1 MGRAEEGQRGVG
13 PRDRQAVLC
22 GPSKEA
28 VAARG
33 GSGRFWGSD
42 PHAAGA
48 AQGSGQGRSE
58 LCFRGNCS
66 LRVEQKAERSVA
78 AGRPER
84 GAPQPAGGGR
94 EAHRGSVPVGG
105 CCGARRYGQHG
116 RKGKDGAEAPAR
128 AEGGWQCHAQMWG
141 ARAGSASL
149 REGALGPLLD
159 PWSLRCQCDRQMETL
174 RSRGTR
180 GSEASAVNVASR
192 PGSARMAR
200 PHEELVEAIAL
211 DENMRGFQGTVRT
224 PGRRAGP

>member
-1 MGRAEEGQRGVG
+1 MGRAEEGQRGAG

-33 GSGRFWGSD
+33 SSGRFWGSD

-84 GAPQPAGGGR
+84 GAPQPAGGDGR
-94 EAHRGSVPVGG
+94 HTEAQSRWGAAAEPEGTVSTDAKARMVPRLLPGP
-105 CCGARRYGQHG
+105 R
-116 RKGKDGAEAPAR
+116 
-128 AEGGWQCHAQMWG
+128 EGGSAMRRCGEHVLEAQ
-141 ARAGSASL
+141 
-149 REGALGPLLD
+149 
-159 PWSLRCQCDRQMETL
+159 
-174 RSRGTR
+174 
-180 GSEASAVNVASR
+180 V
-192 PGSARMAR
+192 
-200 PHEELVEAIAL
+200 
-211 DENMRGFQGTVRT
+211 
-224 PGRRAGP
+224 

>member
-1 MGRAEEGQRGVG
+1 MWPEQRGRG
-13 PRDRQAVLC
+13 GQGRLRQVL
-22 GPSKEA
+22 GLGSP
-28 VAARG
+28 RG
-33 GSGRFWGSD
+33 GSCPGLWTGQIGTVLPGELLVTCGTEGRT
-42 PHAAGA
+42 
-48 AQGSGQGRSE
+48 
-58 LCFRGNCS
+58 
-66 LRVEQKAERSVA
+66 
-78 AGRPER
+78 ER
-84 GAPQPAGGGR
+84 GCRETREGGAPACGGGR

-192 PGSARMAR
+192 PGSAQMAR